1 LDVSGLFCI
10 FVAKRNQPKMK
21 LRLLYIAFLLVSLT
35 SETKADNLGYTK
47 ENPLIFGI
55 DIDYPPLQ
63 YVDEV
68 GLPKGFD
75 VVFTNKLMK
84 RLDIPYTYA
93 PNSWGEIA
101 GDVISGK
108 VDLGMMVYS
117 PYRKDST
124 NYSRAVFR
132 LYYQILSRKGEKQE
146 FGLRDIEGRDI
157 ALMSSR
163 PIVDTLSKGGA
174 KIHVITD
181 LKKAVVDLSHGKY
194 DGVICFRYQSRYLIE
209 DNHITNLE
217 AEDLT
222 LMPREYC
229 FVSHDKTLIDAINKE
244 LDKME
249 NEGIIEET
257 YADVK
262 TSFDGFRIP
271 IWVWFLLFAVIIVA
285 LIVNLFLQRRSKQL
299 LREEMLRAQENEER
313 AKKSEQLKDIFLSNI
328 SHSLRTPLNA
338 IIGFSD
344 LLMNEERTMTRDEQQ
359 NLLVLINN
367 NGLQLLHL
375 INELLSLSDIEGKQQ
390 LFERQVTDI
399 DYEMSQYAGEI
410 RLQLFDGVELEVIE
424 PVGGMRAMLDPKLL
438 RVVTMHLLE
447 NAQQHTKEGKITLS
461 YYVKEGGIYVEVK
474 DTGSGLPENL
484 KDNIFSL
491 LSDKNTYLQDETP
504 GLGLS
509 ICKAIVDRT
518 GGKMGTRDNTEDGRG
533 SVIWFW
539 APTEILT

>member
-1 LDVSGLFCI
+1 
-10 FVAKRNQPKMK
+10 MK

-285 LIVNLFLQRRSKQL
+285 LIVNLFLQSRSKQL

-344 LLMNEERTMTRDEQQ
+344 LLMN
-359 NLLVLINN
+359 
-367 NGLQLLHL
+367 
-375 INELLSLSDIEGKQQ
+375 
-390 LFERQVTDI
+390 
-399 DYEMSQYAGEI
+399 
-410 RLQLFDGVELEVIE
+410 
-424 PVGGMRAMLDPKLL
+424 
-438 RVVTMHLLE
+438 
-447 NAQQHTKEGKITLS
+447 
-461 YYVKEGGIYVEVK
+461 
-474 DTGSGLPENL
+474 
-484 KDNIFSL
+484 
-491 LSDKNTYLQDETP
+491 
-504 GLGLS
+504 
-509 ICKAIVDRT
+509 
-518 GGKMGTRDNTEDGRG
+518 
-533 SVIWFW
+533 
-539 APTEILT
+539 

>member
-1 LDVSGLFCI
+1 
-10 FVAKRNQPKMK
+10 MK

-285 LIVNLFLQRRSKQL
+285 LIVNLFLQSRSKQL

-359 NLLVLINN
+359 NLLGLINN

-461 YYVKEGGIYVEVK
+461 
-474 DTGSGLPENL
+474 
-484 KDNIFSL
+484 
-491 LSDKNTYLQDETP
+491 
-504 GLGLS
+504 
-509 ICKAIVDRT
+509 
-518 GGKMGTRDNTEDGRG
+518 
-533 SVIWFW
+533 
-539 APTEILT
+539 

>member
-1 LDVSGLFCI
+1 
-10 FVAKRNQPKMK
+10 MK

-285 LIVNLFLQRRSKQL
+285 LIINLFLQRRSKQL

-359 NLLVLINN
+359 NLLGLINN

-474 DTGSGLPENL
+474 DTGCGLPENL
-484 KDNIFSL
+484 KENIFSL
-491 LSDKNTYLQDETP
+491 LSDKNTYLQDETS

-518 GGKMGTRDNTEDGRG
+518 GGKMGARDNTEDGRG